1 MTEKE
6 IDMDALKQFAAL
18 QDMPGFFTDK
28 SKNTITCVHDFVT
41 KLATDSDKRK
51 LKFFSNSFL
60 N

>member
-1 MTEKE
+1 
-6 IDMDALKQFAAL
+6 
-18 QDMPGFFTDK
+18 MPGFFTDK

-41 KLATDSDKRK
+41 KLAVDTDKRK